1 MHTSLAQAMRNFSSQ
16 LCIYVRIQCR
26 CMQNRAMV
34 FSLLHITAG
43 EMTTQLAMRS
53 ASNFIIQ
60 GDVVFIE
67 EHLLHKTSCMR
78 PDVLHVVQK

>member
-1 MHTSLAQAMRNFSSQ
+1 MHTSLAQAMHKFACQPR
-16 LCIYVRIQCR
+16 IYVCLQCK

-60 GDVVFIE
+60 GGVVFIE
-67 EHLLHKTSCMR
+67 EHLLHNTSCMR